1 MTGVSTKV
9 SISAGSLPIGLLLVI
24 AALSIPAGCK
34 KSGNG
39 GINPA
44 FSMSAT
50 LTGAGASG
58 FQIVSEFGSESQSLG
73 TFAIE
78 GIRPETSDSMIL
90 EVSFPD
96 SIVLNTPTPIASS
109 NGEGI
114 YFGDTEGLSAAF
126 IAYQNVGHGTITI
139 TSWDHLKLNIAG
151 TFSGVLYDQS
161 LTDSVVVTNGVFSGT
176 YLIGP

>member
-1 MTGVSTKV
+1 MRTNILLPLVLIL
-9 SISAGSLPIGLLLVI
+9 ISGL
-24 AALSIPAGCK
+24 SMAGCK

-50 LTGAGASG
+50 LTGAGAAS

-78 GIRPETSDSMIL
+78 GIHPETSDSMIL
-90 EVSFPD
+90 QVSFPD
-96 SIVLNTPTPIASS
+96 TIVVNTPTPISTT

-114 YFGDTEGLSAAF
+114 YFGDTEGLSAAY
-126 IAYQNVGHGTITI
+126 IAFQNVGHGTITI

-161 LTDSVVVTNGVFSGT
+161 LTDSIVVTNGAFSGT

>member
-1 MTGVSTKV
+1 MVGVNSKANTL
-9 SISAGSLPIGLLLVI
+9 AGSLPITLLLVG
-24 AALSIPAGCK
+24 AALFIPAGCK

-50 LTGAGASG
+50 LTGAGAGS

-78 GIRPETSDSMIL
+78 GIHPETSDSMIL
-90 EVSFPD
+90 QVSFPD
-96 SIVLNTPTPIASS
+96 SIAVNTPSPISTANS
-109 NGEGI
+109 EGI
-114 YFGDTEGLSAAF
+114 YFGDTEGKSPAY

-139 TSWDHLKLNIAG
+139 TSWDHSKLNIAG